1 MSAPLS
7 LVRRP
12 FAWWTRF
19 WFDEVDARVLGLM
32 RITIG
37 VIALWTH
44 ITLFPELTHVLG
56 QNAELFS
63 SSAHG
68 HWTTWSLYDA
78 IGDPD
83 ELHRIH
89 TLLILPYV
97 LFILGIG
104 GRASTIAMF
113 VVLASLHHG
122 NTWMLNAG
130 DRLTRLSVFM
140 MLFVPHTR
148 GWSVDAWV
156 MRKLGRPLRAVVPMT
171 THRLVQIQ
179 LAWMYM
185 ATGIAKWDGAHWHRG
200 TALYYTLNVEV
211 FQRFPDLV
219 SPEFFA
225 SWPVYALTVAG
236 TVVTLYWEL
245 LFPLLMLWRPTRIAA
260 LVLGVCIHSG
270 IALMMMV
277 ASFSFA
283 TLWGYLAYV
292 DPRRLSRLCD
302 RVEELLGLRERGA
315 PSTWARVRELDG
327 DAAPPSDAT
336 SAAPA

>member
-130 DRLTRLSVFM
+130 DRLTRLSVFTCSSC
-140 MLFVPHTR
+140 PHPLVGGR
-148 GWSVDAWV
+148 LG

-185 ATGIAKWDGAHWHRG
+185 ATGIAKGMGRTG
-200 TALYYTLNVEV
+200 TAGRRCTT
-211 FQRFPDLV
+211 RSTSRSSSFPDLV
-219 SPEFFA
+219 SPNSSPPGRSTRSPSRA
-225 SWPVYALTVAG
+225 RGHSVLGAALPAAHAVRPTHRRAG
-236 TVVTLYWEL
+236 ARRVHPQRHRADDGGEL
-245 LFPLLMLWRPTRIAA
+245 LLRHAVLPRLYRPAA
-260 LVLGVCIHSG
+260 
-270 IALMMMV
+270 AV
-277 ASFSFA
+277 A
-283 TLWGYLAYV
+283 V
-292 DPRRLSRLCD
+292 
-302 RVEELLGLRERGA
+302 
-315 PSTWARVRELDG
+315 
-327 DAAPPSDAT
+327 
-336 SAAPA
+336 